1 MSIRTSPAQNVVGR
15 VQRQLPATAPLPAPS
30 AQTRSKQQSEAK
42 AASFQNGNDE
52 EGGRL
57 AALLFLCGIGE
68 EPASPPPPLL
78 PLSPARPRASFLQS
92 LPRPRAIRLMNE
104 TRRANLINHSPLEG
118 ESARRSRAGGGT
130 NRRGR
135 NRAPTHPTF
144 LKTCGHRHWLESRG
158 KWTPAPDS
166 SIRGH
171 T

>member
-1 MSIRTSPAQNVVGR
+1 M
-15 VQRQLPATAPLPAPS
+15 
-30 AQTRSKQQSEAK
+30 
-42 AASFQNGNDE
+42 
-52 EGGRL
+52 
-57 AALLFLCGIGE
+57 AALLFCA
-68 EPASPPPPLL
+68 ASKKN
-78 PLSPARPRASFLQS
+78 LSPAAASPLAARASFLQS
-92 LPRPRAIRLMNE
+92 LPRPRAIRLMDE
-104 TRRANLINHSPLEG
+104 TLRANLINHSPLEG

-158 KWTPAPDS
+158 KWTPAPDL